1 MIPFQGLVAF
11 ILTVIVLI
19 KLWDSPARV
28 MWWSVLGLF
37 IFDTICTR
45 ILVLTNR
52 ECGENSR
59 NSNFALLMAFLSST
73 ALVVLCVYALIKY

>member
-1 MIPFQGLVAF
+1 MIPYQGLVAF
-11 ILTVIVLI
+11 ILTVIVLF

-28 MWWSVLGLF
+28 MWWSVLCLA

-45 ILVLTNR
+45 ILILTNR

-73 ALVVLCVYALIKY
+73 SLVILCVYALIKY